1 MEKRFVLFFVLIFL
15 VNSLPAST
23 QTIDW
28 WEDGSLYQIYPRSW
42 KDSDGDGVG
51 DLKGI
56 TENLEFLKE
65 IGMTGAWLSPIFKS
79 PMSDFGYDISDFYNI
94 DPLFGSLED
103 FDELVVKAKKIGLK
117 IILDFVPNHSSDE
130 CEWFEKS
137 INREDGY
144 DDFYVWDS
152 GKDDP
157 KNPGKKLPPSNWL
170 SEFGGK
176 AWSWNEKRQQFYL
189 HQFQNK
195 QPDLNFRNEKV
206 HKTMLDVLKYW
217 LDRGVD
223 GFRIDAVPF
232 FFEKI
237 NEDGSYPD
245 EPVSGQTTDPES
257 NKYLS
262 HIYTRDQQ
270 ENAELLMEWRTFLE
284 EYERENGGEKR
295 VLLAEAYSPINVIDQ
310 YFGNETHPAVHLP
323 FNFNLMSLSESSS
336 ARDLEVSINE
346 WMEVMWI
353 KHKSAN
359 WVLGNHDNPRVG
371 DRLGKEKKDLFNI
384 ILAGLPGTT
393 VTYYG
398 EEIGLDN
405 VPTECTNITCDF
417 RDSERTPF
425 QWNDKVSAGF
435 SVTNETWL
443 PVSGDYTTLNV
454 KVQRGVVRSSLNI
467 FKEMQNLKQTAA
479 FRAFKNDGAWNYG
492 AVNDQVFQIIR
503 SNSNE
508 EYRILANL
516 GNELEVIGPLCN
528 SVEESECSMEYILV
542 TKYSPHRVGDM
553 ANLNKIYMMPFEAVV
568 LRRTISKQ
576 KK

>member
-1 MEKRFVLFFVLIFL
+1 MGKFVLCYIVFVLGCASFSTAT
-15 VNSLPAST
+15 VN
-23 QTIDW
+23 W

-79 PMSDFGYDISDFYNI
+79 PMSDFGYDISNFYNI

-103 FDELVVKAKKIGLK
+103 FDALVAKAKKIGLK

-130 CEWFEKS
+130 CEWFQKS

-144 DDFYVWDS
+144 DDFYVWDD
-152 GKDDP
+152 GLQDP
-157 KNPGKKLPPSNWL
+157 KNPAIKLPPSNWV

-189 HQFQNK
+189 HQFQSK
-195 QPDLNFRNEKV
+195 QPDLNFRNAKTHE
-206 HKTMLDVLKYW
+206 TMLNVLEFW
-217 LDRGVD
+217 LNRGVD

-237 NEDGSYPD
+237 NEDGTYPD
-245 EPVSGQTTDPES
+245 EPVSGQTTDPDS

-262 HIYTRDQQ
+262 HIYTRDQS
-270 ENAELLMEWRTFLE
+270 ENAGLLMEWRNFIE
-284 EYERENGGEKR
+284 EYQLKNGGEKR
-295 VLLAEAYSPINVIDQ
+295 VLLAEAYSPIDVIDQ
-310 YFGNETHPAVHLP
+310 YFGNDTHPAVHLP
-323 FNFNLMSLSESSS
+323 FNFNLMSLDKSSN
-336 ARDLEVSINE
+336 ARDLEESING
-346 WMEVMWI
+346 WMDVMWK

-359 WVLGNHDNPRVG
+359 WVLGNHDNPRIG
-371 DRLGKEKKDLFNI
+371 DRLGKEKKDLFTI
-384 ILAGLPGTT
+384 ILAALPGTT

-405 VPTECTNITCDF
+405 VPTQCTNITCDF

-425 QWNDKVSAGF
+425 QWNDQVSAGF
-435 SVTNETWL
+435 SDSNKTWL
-443 PVSGDYTTLNV
+443 PVSEDYKTLNV
-454 KVQRGVVRSSLNI
+454 KVQRGIERSSLNI
-467 FKEMQNLKQTAA
+467 FKGMQILKHTGA
-479 FRAFKNDGAWNYG
+479 FKAFKNEGAWKYG

-503 SNSNE
+503 SNSRE

-516 GNELEVIGPLCN
+516 GSDLELVDPLCN
-528 SVEESECSMEYILV
+528 SIDQNECLMEYTLV
-542 TKYSPHRVGDM
+542 NRNSPHRIGEK

-568 LRRTISKQ
+568 LKRKMQNVI
-576 KK
+576 